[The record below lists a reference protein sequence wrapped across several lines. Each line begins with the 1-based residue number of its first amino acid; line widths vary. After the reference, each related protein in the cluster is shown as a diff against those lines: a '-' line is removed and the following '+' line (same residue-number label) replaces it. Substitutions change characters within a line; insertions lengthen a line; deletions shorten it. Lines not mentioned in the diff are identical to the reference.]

1 MDQQFLS
8 SASAAKRLGVSAK
21 ALRLYEQHGLVAPTR
36 TRAGW
41 RAYGPSQI
49 ARLHQVLALKDLG
62 LSLSGIADLLA
73 GNADKLDLVLELQ
86 ERALTKELSRIS
98 HGLSLVRLAQQKRT
112 HGAML
117 SVEDLLKLMRE
128 VTVLTPLWEK
138 HFTTAELD
146 GLMSRDDLNSAEF
159 ASTQEQLKAEI
170 KILAAKGNPNSPEA
184 LALGRRWLAQCELIT
199 RGDKKMG
206 KKIGAITAE
215 AMADPNT
222 SAELPL
228 TPELYAFLALILQH
242 LNDKPPTA
250 R

>member
-98 HGLSLVRLAQQKRT
+98 HGLS
-112 HGAML
+112 
-117 SVEDLLKLMRE
+117 
-128 VTVLTPLWEK
+128 
-138 HFTTAELD
+138 
-146 GLMSRDDLNSAEF
+146 
-159 ASTQEQLKAEI
+159 
-170 KILAAKGNPNSPEA
+170 
-184 LALGRRWLAQCELIT
+184 
-199 RGDKKMG
+199 
-206 KKIGAITAE
+206 
-215 AMADPNT
+215 
-222 SAELPL
+222 
-228 TPELYAFLALILQH
+228 
-242 LNDKPPTA
+242 
-250 R
+250 